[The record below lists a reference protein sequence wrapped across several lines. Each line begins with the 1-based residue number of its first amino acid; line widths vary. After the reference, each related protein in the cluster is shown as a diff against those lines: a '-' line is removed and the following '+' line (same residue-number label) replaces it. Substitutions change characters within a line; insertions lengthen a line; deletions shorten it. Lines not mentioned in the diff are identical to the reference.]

1 MPKYVVTN
9 GRSYLRQL
17 NRKGKY
23 GLSPRTDATVW
34 GTYKQALNALNNA
47 ISKDVKTLFY
57 VEKAN
62 ASAEIDVNKLIE
74 ADMSDFNRWISDIGN
89 FPKFV
94 GALNSEKK
102 KLILEMQVINQELCD
117 IRHYIEF
124 SKLNAYQGWAAYKMM
139 KVSLIRR
146 RKILDAMYIIHR
158 IQTRSANTTETES
171 AKAAIHSLNQR
182 IYTPRRLDILFE
194 DNYCTHYSTV

>member
-1 MPKYVVTN
+1 MSKYVVTN

-17 NRKGKY
+17 NRKGEY

-62 ASAEIDVNKLIE
+62 ASTEIDVNKLIE

-89 FPKFV
+89 FSKICRRSQFREEKTYSRNAGYRPRIV
-94 GALNSEKK
+94 RYTSLYRVQQIERISRLGSIQNDESISNS
-102 KLILEMQVINQELCD
+102 
-117 IRHYIEF
+117 
-124 SKLNAYQGWAAYKMM
+124 
-139 KVSLIRR
+139 
-146 RKILDAMYIIHR
+146 
-158 IQTRSANTTETES
+158 TT
-171 AKAAIHSLNQR
+171 
-182 IYTPRRLDILFE
+182 
-194 DNYCTHYSTV
+194 